1 MLVCGHDDH
10 PDWRMSFPGIR
21 FTGKT
26 GICCQSTAFQQSGG
40 SFILKC
46 SFKKFFFIHKF
57 LCCCRLSILSTFC
70 WVIIL
75 YLHCSTNQEIV
86 ERKVFLRERMK
97 SKKISKR
104 TKLRRNYGG
113 NFWMTFGAEQYALT
127 CCGNDSIGIG
137 YVMSSRLFHITT
149 DQKMGKHKET
159 FSVSRFLT
167 LCVAWVLNIDIVIL

>member
-1 MLVCGHDDH
+1 MLGKFRLKNGSWRQKHFFQLCLMLVCGHDDH

-104 TKLRRNYGG
+104 TKLRKEKLWG
-113 NFWMTFGAEQYALT
+113 NFLDDLWCRTVCSDLLWE
-127 CCGNDSIGIG
+127 
-137 YVMSSRLFHITT
+137 
-149 DQKMGKHKET
+149 
-159 FSVSRFLT
+159 
-167 LCVAWVLNIDIVIL
+167 

>member
-1 MLVCGHDDH
+1 
-10 PDWRMSFPGIR
+10 MSFPGIR

-26 GICCQSTAFQQSGG
+26 WICCQSTAFQQSGG

-104 TKLRRNYGG
+104 TKLRKNYGG
-113 NFWMTFGAEQYALT
+113 ICWMTFGAEQYALT

-167 LCVAWVLNIDIVIL
+167 LCVA